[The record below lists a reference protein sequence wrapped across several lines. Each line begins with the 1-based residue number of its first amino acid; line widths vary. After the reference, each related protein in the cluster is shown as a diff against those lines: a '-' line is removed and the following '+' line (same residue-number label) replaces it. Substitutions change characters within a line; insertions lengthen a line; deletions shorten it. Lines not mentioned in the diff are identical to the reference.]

1 MSQLLPQDRRSLLL
15 LRLLD
20 QTKAGKVTWEDL
32 GNTSSIDMYRAR
44 VGAGFIRIGRD
55 QDHSSDGVEVT
66 ILNENGLMV
75 SEFELSPIAQDF
87 ALGKELLEWARIA
100 SRGGE
105 SVVED
110 MLEALGK

>member
-1 MSQLLPQDRRSLLL
+1 MSQLLPQDRQRLLL
-15 LRLLD
+15 LRLLE
-20 QTKAGKVTWEDL
+20 QTKAGKVRWEDL

-44 VGAGFIRIGRD
+44 VGAGFIRIERD
-55 QDHSSDGVEVT
+55 QEHTSNEVVVT

-87 ALGKELLEWARIA
+87 AVGKELLEWARIA

>member
-1 MSQLLPQDRRSLLL
+1 
-15 LRLLD
+15 
-20 QTKAGKVTWEDL
+20 
-32 GNTSSIDMYRAR
+32 
-44 VGAGFIRIGRD
+44 
-55 QDHSSDGVEVT
+55 
-66 ILNENGLMV
+66 MV

-87 ALGKELLEWARIA
+87 AVGKELLEWARIA